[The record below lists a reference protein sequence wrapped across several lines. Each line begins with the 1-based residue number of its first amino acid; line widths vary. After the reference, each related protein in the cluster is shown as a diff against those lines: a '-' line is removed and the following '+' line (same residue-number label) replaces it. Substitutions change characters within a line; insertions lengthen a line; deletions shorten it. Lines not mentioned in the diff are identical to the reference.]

1 MKAKLES
8 MSLLGPEFED
18 ESSDESS
25 NESGSE
31 SDYVG
36 FNSFYE
42 EYVSKE
48 FYSQPDV
55 TAYVEEAD

>member
-8 MSLLGPEFED
+8 MSLLGPDFED

-25 NESGSE
+25 NEPGSE
-31 SDYVG
+31 SDLVG
-36 FNSFYE
+36 FNSFYRG
-42 EYVSKE
+42 YISKE

-55 TAYVEEAD
+55 TAYVEAD